1 MPRCAL
7 EDAAINGEMRQKIRA
22 ALDDPRADIPA
33 EEVFA
38 RLRANHEGR
47 LKAGPYEA

>member
-7 EDAAINGEMRQKIRA
+7 DDEEDAFNREMRQKIRA

-38 RLRANHEGR
+38 RLRA
-47 LKAGPYEA
+47 LKADPDGA